1 VRGWRS
7 KFLCTPLLQL
17 PRSDTSAVLPLV
29 DKVDKVRTCSE
40 LGAAIQLFTAG
51 ERIGAIVFEIINVQ
65 TSLYDN
71 SVCRG

>member
-1 VRGWRS
+1 MRGWRS

-29 DKVDKVRTCSE
+29 DKVRTSSE
-40 LGAAIQLFTAG
+40 LGAAIKLFTAG
-51 ERIGAIVFEIINVQ
+51 ERIGAIAFEIINVQ

-71 SVCRG
+71 RVCRG